1 MSKLLIIDDE
11 PIIRKLLAK
20 MMELEGYEVFQAEDF
35 HTGMSQLNRNHPQVV
50 LCDVFLPDGNGV
62 ELIPKM
68 KECAPD
74 SEIVM
79 LTAHGN
85 IEDGVKAIKNGAFDY
100 ITKGDDNNK
109 IIPIISRA
117 MDKAGDHQTLKKK
130 TTNYTFDSIIGSSP
144 GIQFLHS
151 TGQESSSYRCF
162 GTSYRRDRHRK
173 RGLCTGNPQWQQ
185 PSGTSICGSQL
196 LRFQQ
201 RFAGE

>member
-35 HTGMSQLNRNHPQVV
+35 HTGMSQLKKNHPQVV

-62 ELIPKM
+62 ELLPKM

-100 ITKGDDNNK
+100 IT
-109 IIPIISRA
+109 
-117 MDKAGDHQTLKKK
+117 
-130 TTNYTFDSIIGSSP
+130 
-144 GIQFLHS
+144 
-151 TGQESSSYRCF
+151 
-162 GTSYRRDRHRK
+162 
-173 RGLCTGNPQWQQ
+173 
-185 PSGTSICGSQL
+185 
-196 LRFQQ
+196 
-201 RFAGE
+201 